1 MRTIRAVVVASLLV
15 LVGLGAPGVA
25 LAAQPEG
32 PAYRRLAHL
41 SPDTPGVDV

>member
-1 MRTIRAVVVASLLV
+1 VA

-25 LAAQPEG
+25 VAAQPEG
-32 PAYRRLAHL
+32 PAYRRLAQL